1 MGFVGIVELTLTP
14 NAAIF
19 SMHSTVN
26 IPVKHMFMYFSAFLY
41 ASLCRWNCNAYTD
54 KHTAERDRQTD
65 VQAYE
70 LPRVPTTSH
79 TVGIDASTT
88 TAIPPFA
95 VSRLSPCLPK
105 KQRERRKTE
114 NRRKGKGSSRRSS
127 DPSIDALTEH
137 DLRTYVHIFCRKVE
151 EESLNVLWK
160 STRSKFRALINL
172 ASSGLGYRD
181 NDRRVAYRWTVPP
194 V

>member
-70 LPRVPTTSH
+70 LPRIPTTSH
-79 TVGIDASTT
+79 TVGIDASIT
-88 TAIPPFA
+88 TAIPPFRRFSSFS
-95 VSRLSPCLPK
+95 VSPGNQQ
-105 KQRERRKTE
+105 QRQNTE
-114 NRRKGKGSSRRSS
+114 NRRKGKGSSR
-127 DPSIDALTEH
+127 
-137 DLRTYVHIFCRKVE
+137 
-151 EESLNVLWK
+151 
-160 STRSKFRALINL
+160 
-172 ASSGLGYRD
+172 
-181 NDRRVAYRWTVPP
+181 
-194 V
+194 

>member
-105 KQRERRKTE
+105 NNGNGERPRIGE
-114 NRRKGKGSSRRSS
+114 RAR
-127 DPSIDALTEH
+127 ALL
-137 DLRTYVHIFCRKVE
+137 DDRAIRP
-151 EESLNVLWK
+151 
-160 STRSKFRALINL
+160 STRLPNTIYGRTCTYFAVKSRKNR
-172 ASSGLGYRD
+172 
-181 NDRRVAYRWTVPP
+181 
-194 V
+194 

>member
-1 MGFVGIVELTLTP
+1 MGLVGIVELTLTP

-70 LPRVPTTSH
+70 LPRIPTTSH
-79 TVGIDASTT
+79 TVGIEASIT

-105 KQRERRKTE
+105 DSRNGKRPRIGERARALLHDQAI
-114 NRRKGKGSSRRSS
+114 R
-127 DPSIDALTEH
+127 PSTRLPNT
-137 DLRTYVHIFCRKVE
+137 IFCRKAE
-151 EESLNVLWK
+151 EESLNVVEIDL
-160 STRSKFRALINL
+160 FQ
-172 ASSGLGYRD
+172 
-181 NDRRVAYRWTVPP
+181 V
-194 V
+194 